1 MVLWQTSHDANGARS
16 ICNSGS
22 GGDGSGVQLQVHGE
36 EPQLVVARGRG
47 HRGDGERSSAST
59 VKTMHSN
66 CDQQN
71 LGRENHPE
79 AETEPSGDVVWMLDS
94 MP

>member
-1 MVLWQTSHDANGARS
+1 MT
-16 ICNSGS
+16 
-22 GGDGSGVQLQVHGE
+22 E
-36 EPQLVVARGRG
+36 
-47 HRGDGERSSAST
+47 

-66 CDQQN
+66 CDQQS

-79 AETEPSGDVVWMLDS
+79 AETEPSGVVAWMLDS